1 MKKLISPKMQLLVL
15 IIFISIL
22 SIYKITNHNNITYL
36 SLGDGY
42 AKGVNSYGIEE
53 YGYSD
58 YLRDKLQEKN
68 KLKFYTKDFSKNN
81 KSIKMLYNDIINN
94 KKITNNNQTF
104 YLKEELQEADIIT
117 LHIGLNDLKYEIMV
131 EENMNY
137 EKLEKI
143 IEKLKKEYDTLI
155 KEIKRYYKKDLYVI
169 GYPIN
174 YLESYY
180 TSIGI
185 RKLNDY
191 LRNNKQIIYIP
202 VDTLENNK
210 EKYFSNPNSNY
221 PNRKG
226 YLELANNIYKIY
238 SK

>member
-22 SIYKITNHNNITYL
+22 TIYKITNHNNITYL
-36 SLGDGY
+36 ALGDGFSR
-42 AKGVNSYGIEE
+42 GINSYGIEE

-58 YLRDKLQEKN
+58 YLRDKLQKN
-68 KLKFYTKDFSKNN
+68 DKLKLYTKDFSENN
-81 KSIKMLYNDIINN
+81 KSIKMLYNDINNN
-94 KKITNNNQTF
+94 KKITNNNQNF
-104 YLKEELQEADIIT
+104 YLKEALQEADIIT
-117 LHIGLNDLKYEIMV
+117 LHIGLNDLKYEVMV

-137 EKLEKI
+137 EKLEQI
-143 IEKLKKEYDTLI
+143 IEKIKKEYDSLI
-155 KEIKRYYKKDLYVI
+155 KEIKRYYNKDLYVI

-191 LRNNKQIIYIP
+191 LRNKKEIIYISI
-202 VDTLENNK
+202 DTLENNK

-221 PNRKG
+221 PNRDG

-238 SK
+238 TK

>member
-15 IIFISIL
+15 IIFVSIL
-22 SIYKITNHNNITYL
+22 TIYKITNHNNITYL

-42 AKGVNSYGIEE
+42 SRGINSYGIEE

-58 YLRDKLQEKN
+58 YLKDRLEEKN
-68 KLKFYTKDFSKNN
+68 KLKLYTKNFSENN

-94 KKITNNNQTF
+94 KKINSNNQYF
-104 YLKEELQEADIIT
+104 YLKEQLQEADIIT
-117 LHIGLNDLKYEIMV
+117 LQVGLNDLKYEIMV
-131 EENMNY
+131 EENINY
-137 EKLEKI
+137 EKVEDI
-143 IEKLKKEYDTLI
+143 IEKIKKEYNTLI

-180 TSIGI
+180 TSIGV
-185 RKLNDY
+185 RKLNNY
-191 LRNNKQIIYIP
+191 LRNNKEITYIP
-202 VDTLENNK
+202 IDYLENNK
-210 EKYFSNPNSNY
+210 DKYFSNPNSNY
-221 PNRKG
+221 PNREG